1 MPIEPE
7 IVSNLPR
14 KQTYEERISLLNQ
27 QRMIANNVNDL
38 WKSRAKFMLATI
50 GLIILAALTIKIV
63 IILFLGN
70 VSALFTG

>member
-63 IILFLGN
+63 IFLFLGN